1 MKKSH
6 LLLPLVA
13 ALGLVGCS
21 SNTSTATMDG
31 SDESQIAASV
41 DAAANNAGINN
52 GSWMAGDI
60 TPTSMPS
67 SMNQTVTTPSYGQ
80 VTASTAPGVVSQP
93 APTVSAASQAPHAV
107 SPAAQPTTAGNCE
120 VVRDSSG
127 TPVYS
132 QMIKGCYTGSYYT
145 VGSQD
150 TLFLIS
156 FLTGQSPA
164 QIAELNGIST
174 TSKLTVGR
182 SLRVR

>member
-21 SNTSTATMDG
+21 SNISTASTDG

-41 DAAANNAGINN
+41 DAAANNAGIAN
-52 GSWMAGDI
+52 GGWTAGDI

-67 SMNQTVTTPSYGQ
+67 SMNQSVTTPNYGQ
-80 VTASTAPGVVSQP
+80 VTASTMPNVVSQP
-93 APTVSAASQAPHAV
+93 AAMVSASSPASSQA
-107 SPAAQPTTAGNCE
+107 TMAGNCE
-120 VVRDSSG
+120 VVRDSTG
-127 TPVYS
+127 IPVYS
-132 QMIKGCYTGSYYT
+132 QMVKGCYTGNYYT
-145 VGSQD
+145 VGNQD

-164 QIAELNGIST
+164 RIAELNGIST
-174 TSKLTVGR
+174 TSKLTVGK